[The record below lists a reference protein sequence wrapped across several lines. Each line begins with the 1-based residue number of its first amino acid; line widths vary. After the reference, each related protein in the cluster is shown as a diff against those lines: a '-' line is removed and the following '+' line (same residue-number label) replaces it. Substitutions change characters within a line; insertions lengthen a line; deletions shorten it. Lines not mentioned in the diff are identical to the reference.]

1 MTEKEK
7 MMAGMWYDANYNQEL
22 TELRFK
28 TQELLLKFNQ
38 TPLSH
43 QDEIHDL
50 YKELFGTDPWF
61 KYFLWRECLCEC
73 IMLFHGWSEDYN
85 WS

>member
-28 TQELLLKFNQ
+28 TQELLL
-38 TPLSH
+38 
-43 QDEIHDL
+43 
-50 YKELFGTDPWF
+50 LFLKD
-61 KYFLWRECLCEC
+61 
-73 IMLFHGWSEDYN
+73 
-85 WS
+85 